1 MMSEVV
7 GEFRAPCRSP
17 EIESLSLRFSPGS
30 IPIKQRWRNNG
41 LSADFLA
48 DYVSTFFPR
57 LEADP
62 SSGARRAEIA
72 GAVAFI
78 ANELLENAMKYSLD
92 SGSSS
97 ITITLQLDHERI
109 DLWECNTVAPAQG
122 KKFRDFIERL
132 AGSDP
137 DAFYLEQL
145 ERSAEGAQS
154 GLGFLTMINDYA
166 ACLAWKFDHLPDHT
180 VKDAPSETMTVTTHV
195 HLCI

>member
-1 MMSEVV
+1 MSEVV
-7 GEFRAPCRSP
+7 GEFRAPCGSP
-17 EIESLSLRFSPGS
+17 EIESLSLRFLPGS
-30 IPIKQRWRNNG
+30 APIKQRWRNNG

-62 SSGARRAEIA
+62 SSGDRRAEIA

-92 SGSSS
+92 SGTSP

-109 DLWECNTVAPAQG
+109 DIWECNTTSLAQG
-122 KKFRDFIERL
+122 KIFRDFIERL
-132 AGSDP
+132 TNADP
-137 DAFYLEQL
+137 EAFYLEQL
-145 ERSAEGAQS
+145 ERNAQGPHS
-154 GLGFLTMINDYA
+154 GLGFLTMFNDYA
-166 ACLAWKFDHLPDHT
+166 ARLAWKFEPGVENT
-180 VKDAPSETMTVTTHV
+180 ASATMAVTTHV